1 MPFQN
6 LSLKDLRVKAL
17 SYVGDTQNDSRYG
30 PGPTTANGSLCDGF
44 INDALT
50 EMTCNWLGLDDFW
63 LLNAVTVGKRNYPLP
78 GGFRLVQAAW
88 YNGVELTEAR
98 AADMNFF
105 QPTGNSWPCL
115 YFIQKSKGQILLG
128 PDPPYAP
135 FPLSMRYWR
144 SPQELVQDGDIPEV
158 PNEYRKYLSYYAVA
172 QMASGDESSILR
184 KDMFEQWSEG
194 KREFNEWIQGGS
206 TNNPTVRNVIEGAS
220 PLYFR

>member
-1 MPFQN
+1 
-6 LSLKDLRVKAL
+6 
-17 SYVGDTQNDSRYG
+17 
-30 PGPTTANGSLCDGF
+30 LCDGF

-78 GGFRLVQAAW
+78 GGF
-88 YNGVELTEAR
+88 
-98 AADMNFF
+98 

-115 YFIQKSKGQILLG
+115 YFIQKSKSQILLG